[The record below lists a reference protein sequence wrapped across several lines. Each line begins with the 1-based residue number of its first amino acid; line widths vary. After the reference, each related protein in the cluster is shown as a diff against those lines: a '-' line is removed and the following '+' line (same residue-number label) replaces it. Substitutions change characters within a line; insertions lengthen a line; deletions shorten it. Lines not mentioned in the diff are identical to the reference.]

1 MLVLHQPVVTAFQ
14 TGPVAASEFLYQT
27 KQQGTQWEQKSR
39 SLRSCISSSAVAL
52 AFWDSWLFGDLVTFW
67 ICLLLVY
74 TFANSSFGCYKP
86 YMHPLGLFESYFLP
100 HLVFC
105 MGSCCVWLS
114 WNKGIHTMFLCFAW
128 PRSLRL
134 VMALMLQYNLHITV
148 HNWCWLAGRRGQPFG
163 YKHAPHCTD
172 SPKSLLAEHSSPW
185 MHQMFCLQG
194 VSTKGACGNSLN
206 NQCLFLAMAV
216 TVADEVYMTPRP
228 SIFLN
233 RGDAVSTGWG
243 CFFFLPLLSTVPA
256 ACQWLS
262 LSQLEPT
269 ASHPALVS
277 PGGWH
282 FLGKSVPLR
291 RCAPW
296 GRKSTGNCCVLQI
309 VL

>member
-1 MLVLHQPVVTAFQ
+1 MGACTSPASGYSILDGTSSFWVPLPNKA
-14 TGPVAASEFLYQT
+14 TGD
-27 KQQGTQWEQKSR
+27 WEQKSR
-39 SLRSCISSSAVAL
+39 SLRSCTSSSAVAL

-67 ICLLLVY
+67 ICLSLLC

-86 YMHPLGLFESYFLP
+86 YMHPLGLFASYFLP
-100 HLVFC
+100 DLVFC

-163 YKHAPHCTD
+163 YKHTPHCTD
-172 SPKSLLAEHSSPW
+172 SPKSLLAERSSPW

-194 VSTKGACGNSLN
+194 VSTKGACGNSLS

-243 CFFFLPLLSTVPA
+243 CFFFSSITFHSPSCLPMAVSVSVGANCFTSSSCFPWRMALS
-256 ACQWLS
+256 
-262 LSQLEPT
+262 
-269 ASHPALVS
+269 
-277 PGGWH
+277 
-282 FLGKSVPLR
+282 R
-291 RCAPW
+291 
-296 GRKSTGNCCVLQI
+296 
-309 VL
+309 